1 MRFPRILPKWG
12 HRSLFPGFR
21 IGLPRTAVCFSV
33 EMPASLPRD
42 EMRRHG
48 SSPLA
53 SFAHVSVHATQD
65 EAGSQRRRSG
75 GRRNALFCS
84 LSSSSRNE
92 RCFSLDSIK
101 SSRYRFLA
109 AAHRK
114 RYKGDISSTDLLSSR
129 GTSLCLE
136 TGHDGYVPPE
146 QMQVTCN
153 LFGAPA
159 G

>member
-1 MRFPRILPKWG
+1 ML
-12 HRSLFPGFR
+12 
-21 IGLPRTAVCFSV
+21 CFA
-33 EMPASLPRD
+33 PC
-42 EMRRHG
+42 
-48 SSPLA
+48 
-53 SFAHVSVHATQD
+53 
-65 EAGSQRRRSG
+65 RRRREMNDAFRWIPSN
-75 GRRNALFCS
+75 RPDTAFW
-84 LSSSSRNE
+84 
-92 RCFSLDSIK
+92 
-101 SSRYRFLA
+101 LA